1 MTKFMVLY
9 RSEVSA
15 RDMMAGASQ
24 EQAQAGMDA
33 WMNWAAKAGDAIV
46 DLGSPLA
53 DAAHLGPSAPS
64 SPHVTGFSVL
74 QAESA
79 DALTAILD
87 GHPHLEMGG
96 SIEILEFLPVPGM

>member
-1 MTKFMVLY
+1 MAKFMVLY

-15 RDMMAGASQ
+15 RDQMAGATP

-33 WMNWAAKAGDAIV
+33 WMTWAGKAGDAIV
-46 DLGSPLA
+46 DLGAPLA
-53 DAAHLGPSAPS
+53 DATHIGPGSAAGD
-64 SPHVTGFSVL
+64 VTGFSIL

-79 DALTAILD
+79 DAIASVLD

-96 SIEILEFLPVPGM
+96 TIDVMEFIAMPGM